1 MTLGNELEELLSGY
15 LDNQL
20 NEDELRVV
28 QTALQDPVVQARY
41 DDLCR
46 MRDDLKALAAVPVRS
61 LPSDFAQRVLAAAMA
76 QLPVESAS
84 VSLSQ
89 PRVSSS
95 GSHTDHRSQTYKWVA
110 AVVGIAATVALAVWI
125 PQFLNRKPTPSTEIA
140 REGIPP
146 DSPIEIVPP
155 QDNST
160 KPAPTMQYVGRDD
173 LLVQYILTVDVE
185 LSENS
190 SIANSLM
197 PLVQQHGIELIKG
210 AKVEGEVK
218 EALDKIRHTLPPAEA
233 PLPSRVYL
241 FRAPLES
248 LDTVLSTMTEN
259 PDTYPVVRFGMAFEL
274 PSDPL
279 LDKLS
284 LNPAGDEAKLALQT
298 VNGSIGLAQSVAN
311 SVSSYVDADDSF
323 AVPLVT
329 GQDEFRA
336 SPFASIPHQGKLVGA
351 SKRLTKSTFSLNDND
366 EGKLGFLLLFVRER

>member
-1 MTLGNELEELLSGY
+1 MTLSNELEELLSGY

-41 DDLCR
+41 DDLSR
-46 MRDDLKALAAVPVRS
+46 MRADLKALAAVPVRS
-61 LPSDFAQRVLAAAMA
+61 LPSDFAQRVLAAAKA
-76 QLPVESAS
+76 QLPVESPS

-89 PRVSSS
+89 PSILSS
-95 GSHTDHRSQTYKWVA
+95 GSHTDHRGRTYKWVA
-110 AVVGIAATVALAVWI
+110 AVVGIAATIALAFWI
-125 PQFLNRKPTPSTEIA
+125 PQFLNRKTTPSIEIA
-140 REGIPP
+140 EGIPP
-146 DSPIEIVPP
+146 DSPIAEVPP

-197 PLVQQHGIELIKG
+197 PLVQRHGIELIKG

-248 LDTVLSTMTEN
+248 LDTVLSTMMEN
-259 PDTYPVVRFGMAFEL
+259 SDTYPVVRFGMAFEL

-284 LNPAGDEAKLALQT
+284 LNPAGDEAKLTLQT

-336 SPFASIPHQGKLVGA
+336 SPFASIPHQGKLVGS